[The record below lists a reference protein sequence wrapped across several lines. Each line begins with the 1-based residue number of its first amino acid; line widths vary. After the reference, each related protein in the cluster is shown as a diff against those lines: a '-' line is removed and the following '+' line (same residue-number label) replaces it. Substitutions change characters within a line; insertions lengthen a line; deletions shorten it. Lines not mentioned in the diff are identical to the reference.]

1 MGGVVFIQS
10 VAFADWLKI
19 FLKSFARVRKI
30 WKIGTKIGT
39 ILIRN
44 VLTVYESV
52 ME

>member
-30 WKIGTKIGT
+30 WKIGTV
-39 ILIRN
+39 LIRN
-44 VLTVYESV
+44 ALTVYESV